1 MEGLRKKRLLS
12 SFTGKKIKVER
23 VEDEVLKLY
32 KICTESGNRTQILC
46 LLLLCV
52 NQSIMLPSLEYLQSF
67 TSIGN
72 GKFSWGW
79 KEKL

>member
-1 MEGLRKKRLLS
+1 MKKFLS
-12 SFTGKKIKVER
+12 SSTSKEIK

-32 KICTESGNRTQILC
+32 KIFTGAGNRTQILC

-67 TSIGN
+67 ISTGN

-79 KEKL
+79 EEKL